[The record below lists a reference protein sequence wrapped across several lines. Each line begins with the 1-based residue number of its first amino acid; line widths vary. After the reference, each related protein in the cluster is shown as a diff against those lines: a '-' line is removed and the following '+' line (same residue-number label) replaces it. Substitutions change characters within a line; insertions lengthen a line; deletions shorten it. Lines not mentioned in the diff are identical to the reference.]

1 MRRIPA
7 PAAVLIMAAA
17 VMAALLVW
25 TLAHADDDASPP
37 ECPPGL
43 VCEWPTQTPPAPT
56 GEPYPPPEPEPYPAP
71 YPAPEYL
78 PVVAG
83 ESYP

>member
-17 VMAALLVW
+17 IMAALLVW
-25 TLAHADDDASPP
+25 TLAHADDDTSPP

-43 VCEWPTQTPPAPT
+43 VCEWPTQTPPPAPT
-56 GEPYPPPEPEPYPAP
+56 SEPYPGPYPAP

>member
-17 VMAALLVW
+17 IMAALGVW

-37 ECPPGL
+37 ECPP
-43 VCEWPTQTPPAPT
+43 
-56 GEPYPPPEPEPYPAP
+56 PEPYPAP
-71 YPAPEYL
+71 YPAPGSYL
-78 PVVAG
+78 PLVVEMEA
-83 ESYP
+83 YP